1 MSHDCSRGTFL
12 HILEEFRFPIRKLSD
27 KHHLMYDPKV
37 APHLN
42 TVMDFVQ
49 A

>member
-1 MSHDCSRGTFL
+1 VSNDCSRGTFL
-12 HILEEFRFPIRKLSD
+12 HILEEFRLPSRKLSD

-37 APHLN
+37 APHLR
-42 TVMDFVQ
+42 TAMDFEQ